1 MNVLN
6 IIKYRDN
13 ENNLKNQKIKKIYN
27 KGNIIISYPGPSNEF
42 YQVNIKPNENKDI
55 FYKDQNKSKNIG
67 SKSNILNKDF
77 KYKTIKKQ
85 VEEMYNQIQKE
96 IDEMDSD
103 EESKRNIGYILKDFF
118 TEEELSDKKTFSPN
132 PIKNINDS
140 INNSF
145 NKNNNNEIIKSDIP
159 KILTN
164 KQKEIINNDQKI
176 YKNQSKPYI
185 NKNSKDNKNIKPKE
199 VNLQKIIDICKDN
212 EKIINKINELYSRFI
227 RDEKAREEKKR
238 KKQQLKEFIKNK
250 SKEKQI
256 KDKIQKINQQF
267 EKIIIITD
275 NKKEEEKDIKEEEKD
290 IKKENI
296 IGKNIIN
303 NNKIYKRDLVK
314 IVDISKDKKYI
325 EAKKQ
330 LRKSKENFEK
340 TNDLIM
346 EINHKIREDKKSIGH
361 SDYKTKK
368 KPRKE
373 LEKKAKQIIKQ
384 VKLDINF
391 SYDNPNKDNNY

>member
-118 TEEELSDKKTFSPN
+118 TEEELSNTKTFSPN

-140 INNSF
+140 FNNSF
-145 NKNNNNEIIKSDIP
+145 NENKKNNIIIKPLIP
-159 KILTN
+159 EIETNNQKKIV
-164 KQKEIINNDQKI
+164 ND
-176 YKNQSKPYI
+176 
-185 NKNSKDNKNIKPKE
+185 
-199 VNLQKIIDICKDN
+199 
-212 EKIINKINELYSRFI
+212 
-227 RDEKAREEKKR
+227 
-238 KKQQLKEFIKNK
+238 
-250 SKEKQI
+250 
-256 KDKIQKINQQF
+256 IQK
-267 EKIIIITD
+267 
-275 NKKEEEKDIKEEEKD
+275 KK
-290 IKKENI
+290 
-296 IGKNIIN
+296 
-303 NNKIYKRDLVK
+303 
-314 IVDISKDKKYI
+314 
-325 EAKKQ
+325 
-330 LRKSKENFEK
+330 
-340 TNDLIM
+340 
-346 EINHKIREDKKSIGH
+346 
-361 SDYKTKK
+361 
-368 KPRKE
+368 
-373 LEKKAKQIIKQ
+373 
-384 VKLDINF
+384 
-391 SYDNPNKDNNY
+391 